1 MIRLLD
7 TNTCIYF
14 LNRSS
19 DKIIAQFKKLS
30 PSEIKLSAITVAE
43 LFFGAEKSQAKR
55 KNWQVVE
62 SFISVFETVPFDEKC
77 SKIYAKIRASL
88 EKAGNPIGPMDL
100 LIASISL
107 ANDFILVTNNT
118 KEFDRIKKLKFENW
132 LQMH

>member
-1 MIRLLD
+1 MMKRLLD

-43 LFFGAEKSQAKR
+43 LFFGAEKSKAKR

-62 SFISVFETVPFDEKC
+62 RFVSTLRRYHLMKNALKYMQRSGHLWKGPAIRSVLWIF
-77 SKIYAKIRASL
+77 
-88 EKAGNPIGPMDL
+88 
-100 LIASISL
+100 
-107 ANDFILVTNNT
+107 
-118 KEFDRIKKLKFENW
+118 
-132 LQMH
+132 

>member
-1 MIRLLD
+1 MKRLLD

-30 PSEIKLSAITVAE
+30 PSEIKLSTITVAE
-43 LFFGAEKSQAKR
+43 LFFGAEKSKVKR
-55 KNWQVVE
+55 KNFQVVE
-62 SFISVFETVPFDEKC
+62 SFVSAFETIPFDEKC
-77 SKIYAKIRASL
+77 CKIYAKIRASL
-88 EKAGNPIGPMDL
+88 ERAGNAIGPMDL

-118 KEFDRIKKLKFENW
+118 KEFNRIKKINLENW
-132 LQMH
+132 L

>member
-1 MIRLLD
+1 MKRLLD

-43 LFFGAEKSQAKR
+43 LFFGAEKSKAKR

-62 SFISVFETVPFDEKC
+62 SFVSAFETIPFDEKS
-77 SKIYAKIRASL
+77 SKIHAKIRESL
-88 EKAGNPIGPMDL
+88 ERAGNPIGPMDL
-100 LIASISL
+100 LIESISL
-107 ANDFILVTNNT
+107 ANNFILVTNNT
-118 KEFDRIKKLKFENW
+118 KAFNRIKKLKLENW
-132 LQMH
+132 L